1 MTSTKNQR
9 KTNGHAGPQDRP
21 NGHAPASTEGCGVPL
36 PARPCPRLPVRQA
49 GARRAAVGQPGLAAS
64 DDASGRNVA
73 SAAADDVGAGT
84 NRENACAEVAPHPPN
99 GAAPLLSGQSS
110 TCEDKA
116 EKRPVPPGEYS
127 LPDNAAE
134 FVEEIHRK
142 IDLTEVW
149 HNLLRYGDEKVKQ
162 RAVERLTDMLYKGA
176 AASAE
181 EQQIIFDLPR
191 PNRD

>member
-1 MTSTKNQR
+1 M
-9 KTNGHAGPQDRP
+9 
-21 NGHAPASTEGCGVPL
+21 
-36 PARPCPRLPVRQA
+36 
-49 GARRAAVGQPGLAAS
+49 
-64 DDASGRNVA
+64 
-73 SAAADDVGAGT
+73 
-84 NRENACAEVAPHPPN
+84 
-99 GAAPLLSGQSS
+99 
-110 TCEDKA
+110 
-116 EKRPVPPGEYS
+116 PPGEYS